1 LNNEAIGSPA
11 PLRTTFPVHPLT
23 VAMVFTTGISLLMAA
38 VRLAALFP

>member
-1 LNNEAIGSPA
+1 LDNDAIGSPA
-11 PLRTTFPVHPLT
+11 PLRTSFPVNSLT